1 MKSAMKDIAE
11 LQALISLVDEPDEKL
26 YAHIKSHILSY
37 GTAAILPL
45 ESAWE
50 KAFDDTI
57 QQRIIQLIHQ
67 IQQESLYA
75 ELHEWANFGYEDLLR
90 GYLIV
95 TRYQYPDLNVDQLT
109 REVGRIVQEVWL
121 ELNNNLTPLEKIKV
135 LNHTIYDVN
144 RFSGNTTNIHLPE
157 NFYLKNLLEGRKGNP
172 LSLGIFYIIIARSM
186 RIPIYGIDLPKHFIL
201 AYSDE
206 LKTEQTADDV
216 IFYLNPFNKGAIF
229 TKNEIDLYVKQLRLE
244 PKEAFYAPCSNK
256 AIIIRLI
263 KGLSESYSLSGNPNK
278 SAELLHLL
286 NALD

>member
-1 MKSAMKDIAE
+1 MKDIAE

-26 YAHIKSHILSY
+26 YASIKSHILAY
-37 GTAAILPL
+37 GTTAIEPL

-50 KAFDDTI
+50 KSLDDTI

-67 IQQESLYA
+67 IQQESLFTQ
-75 ELHEWANFGYEDLLR
+75 LHEWAHFGYEDLLR

-135 LNHTIYDVN
+135 LNHIFYDIN

-157 NFYLKNLLEGRKGNP
+157 NFYLKNLLESRKGNP

-186 RIPIYGIDLPKHFIL
+186 HIPIYGIDLPKHFIL

-244 PKEAFYAPCSNK
+244 PKDSFYAPCTNK
-256 AIIIRLI
+256 TILIRLI
-263 KGLSESYSLSGNPNK
+263 KGLSESYILAGNHDK

-286 NALD
+286 KALY